1 MTTRRGA
8 HGAPRLFLYSCGV
21 TDSTQDKTRRF
32 FFALWP
38 DPRAQALIGGLAR
51 EVALESGGRPT
62 LPDLIHLTLAFVGA
76 QPAIRVDS
84 LRRLAGL
91 VRASSFVLALD
102 KVGGFQRAGI
112 AWLGSTKSS
121 TRAAGLQRDLTDALR
136 MRAFPI
142 EDRSYAHNLTLARHS
157 TTVRRTPSAAADRL
171 AGQRIRAGR
180 LRGPRRTG
188 PFYRTIAEWPLVSVL
203 TPCC

>member
-1 MTTRRGA
+1 
-8 HGAPRLFLYSCGV
+8 LLYSCGV

-38 DPRAQALIGGLAR
+38 DPRARALIGGLAR

-91 VRASSFVLALD
+91 VRASSFALALD
-102 KVGGFQRAGI
+102 KIGGFQRTGI
-112 AWLGSTKSS
+112 AWLGSTNPQSELL
-121 TRAAGLQRDLTDALR
+121 ALQRDLTDALR

-142 EDRSYAHNLTLARHS
+142 EDRSYAPHLTLARRS
-157 TTVRRTPSAAADRL
+157 TTLVERRLPQPIGWRVNAFALVASETAE
-171 AGQRIRAGR
+171 
-180 LRGPRRTG
+180 TG
-188 PFYRTIAEWPLVSVL
+188 PSYRTIAEWPLVSV
-203 TPCC
+203 